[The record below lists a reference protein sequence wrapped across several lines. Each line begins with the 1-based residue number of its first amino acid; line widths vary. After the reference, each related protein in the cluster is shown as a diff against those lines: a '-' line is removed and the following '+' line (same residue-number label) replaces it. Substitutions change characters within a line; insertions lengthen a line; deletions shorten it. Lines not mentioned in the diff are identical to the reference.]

1 MLLGLNMTFRAF
13 ISVDLEPQPKLI
25 EFWESLKGTN
35 APLKL
40 VNLDI
45 IHMTL
50 KFLGDTEERFIED
63 IERIMIESI
72 QDVRSFEVKLKGTGA
87 FPNLNYMK
95 VVWVGLEGAE
105 PLISI
110 SKTLDRDI
118 SRLGFKKEKRGFQPH
133 VTVARVKGPRNK
145 DVLADVINDYKDV
158 EFGVKRVDCLR
169 LKKSVLHREGPI
181 YSTVREIKFSE

>member
-1 MLLGLNMTFRAF
+1 MTFRAF

-50 KFLGDTEERFIED
+50 KFLGDTEEGLVDE
-63 IERIMIESI
+63 IERIMRESI
-72 QDVRSFEVKLKGTGA
+72 EGIEPFEVQLKGTGA

-95 VVWVGLEGAE
+95 VVWVGLEGAD
-105 PLISI
+105 PLIEI
-110 SKTLDRDI
+110 SKTLDRGV
-118 SRLGFKKEKRGFQPH
+118 SKLGFKKEKRGFRPH
-133 VTVARVKGPRNK
+133 ITVARVKGPKNK
-145 DVLADVINDYKDV
+145 NILADVIQLYTDAD
-158 EFGVKRVDCLR
+158 FGVKKVDCLR
-169 LKKSVLHREGPI
+169 LKKSVLHREGPT
-181 YSTVREIKFSE
+181 YSTVKEVRF

>member
-1 MLLGLNMTFRAF
+1 MSFRAF
-13 ISVDLEPQPKLI
+13 ISVDLEPQQKLT

-50 KFLGDTEERFIED
+50 KFLGDTEEGLVDD
-63 IERIMIESI
+63 IERIMKDSI
-72 QDVRSFEVKLKGTGA
+72 KDVEPFEVQLKGTGA

-95 VVWVGLEGAE
+95 VVWVGLEGAD

-110 SKTLDRDI
+110 SKILDREI
-118 SRLGFKKEKRGFQPH
+118 SKLGFKKEKRGFRPH
-133 VTVARVKGPRNK
+133 VTLARVKGPKNK
-145 DVLADVINDYKDV
+145 KILADVINEYKDV
-158 EFGVKRVDCLR
+158 DFGVKIVDCIR
-169 LKKSVLHREGPI
+169 LKKSVLHREGPT
-181 YSTVREIKFSE
+181 YSTVREVKFKE

>member
-1 MLLGLNMTFRAF
+1 MTFRAF
-13 ISVDLEPQPKLI
+13 ISVDLEPQAKLI
-25 EFWESLKGTN
+25 EFWEGLKGSN

-50 KFLGDTEERFIED
+50 KFLGDTQEGLVEE
-63 IERIMIESI
+63 IERIMTESI
-72 QDVRSFEVKLKGTGA
+72 QDIEPFEVKLKGTGA

-110 SKTLDRDI
+110 SRTLDNEL
-118 SRLGFKKEKRGFQPH
+118 SKLGFKREKRGFRPH

-145 DVLADVINDYKDV
+145 NILADVINEYKDV
-158 EFGVKRVDCLR
+158 DFGIKNVDCIR
-169 LKKSVLHREGPI
+169 LKKSVLSREGPT
-181 YSTVREIKFSE
+181 YSTVREIKFSV

>member
-1 MLLGLNMTFRAF
+1 MTFRAF

-50 KFLGDTEERFIED
+50 KFLGDTDEAKIDD
-63 IERIMIESI
+63 IERIMSASIENI
-72 QDVRSFEVKLKGTGA
+72 EPFEVEIKRTGA

-105 PLISI
+105 LLISI
-110 SKTLDRDI
+110 SKTLDQGLSKI
-118 SRLGFKKEKRGFQPH
+118 GFKREKRGFRPH

-145 DVLADVINDYKDV
+145 DVLADVINNYKDV
-158 EFGVKRVDCLR
+158 SFGVKRVDGIR
-169 LKKSVLHREGPI
+169 LKKSVLSREGPT
-181 YSTVREIKFSE
+181 YSTIKEVKF

>member
-1 MLLGLNMTFRAF
+1 MTFRAF

-25 EFWESLKGTN
+25 EFSESLKGSN

-50 KFLGDTEERFIED
+50 KFLGDTEEGLVDNIEG
-63 IERIMIESI
+63 IMKQSI
-72 QDVRSFEVKLKGTGA
+72 QDVKPFDVKLKGTGA

-105 PLISI
+105 PLITI
-110 SKTLDRDI
+110 SKTLDREI
-118 SRLGFKKEKRGFQPH
+118 SKLGFKKEKRGFRPH
-133 VTVARVKGPRNK
+133 VTIARVKGPRNK
-145 DVLADVINDYKDV
+145 DVLADVINDYKDA
-158 EFGVKRVDCLR
+158 EFGVKRVDCIR
-169 LKKSVLHREGPI
+169 LKKSVLHREGPT
-181 YSTVREIKFSE
+181 YSTVKEVTF